1 MRVGVGVGIGFL
13 PLRAGSGGGGGGGGG
28 GGAAPIAPVIYI
40 VGSPI
45 AFNPEMNAVGQFV
58 PGDTVQVEYQS
69 HGAGW
74 VSPIVSTHVITSNE
88 IGGLQWGYVI
98 TPDLAT
104 GDYDWRIKFKHAGG
118 AYSNYSNELQ
128 FTIPLPSPT
137 VSYRGNGSHTSGTGT
152 FNTTIDIGT
161 ASADRL
167 VVVGL
172 TSAGAANGTTNLFD
186 GPVIVNG
193 VSLTKRYAEETDRHK
208 SWWTGIVP
216 TGDGVVNMSIASVGN
231 AAQPKI
237 HFVWTLKNYNSATHK
252 AVDGKGS
259 NFAAIISVDVG
270 DAVLAIAHPNNT
282 TFLMNPRSTE
292 TFTTHQNDNGSS
304 FTNYGSIAHC
314 GELLASATRSF
325 SLILENPASPG
336 NNASGGKSVIAFR

>member
-1 MRVGVGVGIGFL
+1 MHGFSPILPGLQLVLGKNADGGV
-13 PLRAGSGGGGGGGGG
+13 
-28 GGAAPIAPVIYI
+28 APIAPVIYT
-40 VGSPI
+40 VGSTL
-45 AFNPEMNAVGQFV
+45 AFNPEMNAVGNFV
-58 PGDTVQVEYQS
+58 PGDVVRVEYQP
-69 HGAGW
+69 HGTGW
-74 VSPIVSTHVITSNE
+74 VNPVVTTHDVSSGE
-88 IGGLQWGYVI
+88 LGGAVWNYSI
-98 TPDLAT
+98 SPDLTT
-104 GDYDWRIKFKHAGG
+104 GDYDWRIKFKHVGSP
-118 AYSNYSNELQ
+118 YSDYSNELQ
-128 FTIPLPSPT
+128 FSIPLPSPT
-137 VSYRGNGSHTSGTGT
+137 VSYRGNGSHTTGTGT

-208 SWWTGIVP
+208 GWWTGIVP

-231 AAQPKI
+231 PGQPKI

-259 NFAAIISVDVG
+259 NTAAIINVDVG
-270 DAVLAIAHPNNT
+270 DAVLAIAHPNNAT
-282 TFLMNPRSTE
+282 YLMNPRSTE
-292 TFTTHQNDNGSS
+292 TFTVHPNDNGSS
-304 FTNYGSIAHC
+304 FTSFGLLAHC